1 MYEAVYFS
9 TSSLKVKFCYFFNP
23 SQWVKNN
30 HFLPGTVAFLYRPQP
45 HGKPKQEGLLCTPSS
60 PGQTVT
66 KAKKENNN
74 FAS

>member
-1 MYEAVYFS
+1 MRLSIFLLPLSKLSFVIF
-9 TSSLKVKFCYFFNP
+9 FFNP

-45 HGKPKQEGLLCTPSS
+45 HGKPRQEGLLCTPSS

-66 KAKKENNN
+66 KAKKENND